1 MYTRLID
8 GNEIKRR
15 ARKSCDDIDKI
26 CKSGDSFTMNGSH
39 RDPVQTLLM
48 RRGSNKDSLI
58 TPMIESAAIQAEKKS
73 AGSGELFLRLI
84 ALGLSRDASA
94 SIAGIPPDPEWEE
107 ILGHIKANAI
117 PARKRDLNHLFSSS
131 SNPYNRIMNKIFEL
145 LNIDD
150 KILVKKSATSSTSIQ
165 REKGYAFEDLEID
178 QRFLSGGTWIR
189 KNVKCFLIDGYIES
203 VSEIHHLLEEL
214 SKSKIPAVIFCIDAL
229 PEVTETLIKNFLMH
243 NLDIILVK
251 IPVTEMHINTL
262 VDLGIIFS
270 LEPIAAARGDTISI
284 GLRAQNS
291 KSDKII
297 ISRSKISIERSEIGP
312 NTVSHIC
319 NLRKRIEEN
328 INLACILE
336 PRIRSLSSATI
347 KIEVGIDDTKIDPNI
362 IERLDRTFRSLP
374 TLIKFGFIQKNDF
387 QQFSYDKMCLLF
399 GNNHVAPA
407 EMAYQALKIFLSTR
421 SSIQSIEAGIES
433 I

>member
-1 MYTRLID
+1 MYTSLID

-48 RRGSNKDSLI
+48 RRGSNRDRLI
-58 TPMIESAAIQAEKKS
+58 TPIIESAAIQAEKKS
-73 AGSGELFLRLI
+73 AGSGELFLRLV
-84 ALGLSRDASA
+84 ASGLSQDIRT

-107 ILGHIKANAI
+107 ITSYIKTSSI
-117 PARKRDLNHLFSSS
+117 PARKRDLSQLFSSS
-131 SNPYNRIMNKIFEL
+131 SDPYNKIMKKIFESI
-145 LNIDD
+145 NIDD
-150 KILVKKSATSSTSIQ
+150 KILVKKTAASSTSIQ
-165 REKGYAFEDLEID
+165 REKGYTFEDLEID

-189 KNVKCFLIDGYIES
+189 KNVKCFLIDGYIET
-203 VSEIHHLLEEL
+203 VSEIHHLLEDL
-214 SKSKIPAVIFCIDAL
+214 SKSKTPAVIFCIDAL
-229 PEVTETLIKNFLMH
+229 PEVTETLVKNFLMR

-262 VDLGIIFS
+262 VDLGMILS

-284 GLRAQNS
+284 GLKNQNS
-291 KSDKII
+291 KSDKVI
-297 ISRSKISIERSEIGP
+297 ISRSKISIERADIGQDI
-312 NTVSHIC
+312 VSHIC

-328 INLACILE
+328 INLAFILE

-387 QQFSYDKMCLLF
+387 QQFSYDKVCLLF